1 MNKRILIV
9 DDNQYVAD
17 ASARLISICGY
28 ETKVAYGGLEAIQQ
42 VETFAPQMV
51 LMDVGM
57 PDLDGY
63 QTAAQIRREHPDAGI
78 LMVAVTCWAEEAD
91 KQRALESGFDLH
103 VAKPV
108 GLSTLYGLLAL
119 LHEKHS
125 AVLSEP
131 PQDQCGQDG

>member
-17 ASARLISICGY
+17 ASARLISVCGY
-28 ETKVAYGGLEAIQQ
+28 ETKVAYGGLEAIEQT
-42 VETFAPQMV
+42 VAFAPHMV
-51 LMDVGM
+51 LMDIGM

-63 QTAAQIRREHPDAGI
+63 QTAATIRREHAQSNI
-78 LMVAVTCWAEEAD
+78 LLVAVTCWTDDAD

-108 GLSTLYGLLAL
+108 GLSTLYGLLTL
-119 LHEKHS
+119 LQEKH
-125 AVLSEP
+125 ARKVAYP
-131 PQDQCGQDG
+131 HA

>member
-1 MNKRILIV
+1 
-9 DDNQYVAD
+9 
-17 ASARLISICGY
+17 
-28 ETKVAYGGLEAIQQ
+28 
-42 VETFAPQMV
+42 
-51 LMDVGM
+51 
-57 PDLDGY
+57 
-63 QTAAQIRREHPDAGI
+63 
-78 LMVAVTCWAEEAD
+78 MVAVTCWAEEAD